1 MALVLADR
9 VRDTTTTTG
18 TGTVTLS
25 GTAPTG
31 YQTFGA
37 AIGNGNT
44 TYYTINAGSQWEV
57 GLGTYSSTGPT
68 LARTTVLASSN
79 GGSLV
84 DFSTGTKDVFVTYP
98 AEEAVYQD
106 GSSIKA
112 GTAILGVPNGGT
124 GVTTSTGTVAV
135 VLSNSPTL
143 VTPVLGAASATS
155 IANALGAVGTP
166 SYTFTGDTNTG
177 IFSPAADTLAFVE
190 GGVEAM
196 RIDSSGNVGIGTSSP
211 SSRLTITGGNTEI
224 RDGNYLLLRPSGNAW
239 DMRLQAT
246 GTQLDI
252 LSGGALGSP
261 IMSLLNGGNVGI
273 GTSSPGSKLDVVAQ
287 DAIRATG
294 FQPFLTLRDS
304 SDSNKGSRIQTASAI
319 TIFYNDTTGGGTYT
333 ERMRID
339 SSGNVGIGTAS
350 PSAKLDVNGD
360 LKAGNTVSIGLAD
373 TSPTIVNVGTGATGN
388 KFAIID
394 FIGDTTYTDYGL
406 RIGRL
411 NNGAN
416 GTSEIQHRGTGALNL
431 NCQDAGTMTFA
442 TNATERMRIDSSGN
456 VGIGTTSPA
465 AKLDVVGIVSARSDI
480 STGNSPLVAVNTNTG
495 SNTTKYTSLLFQG
508 YDTVGTGKNVG
519 LVLSGPSDA
528 NYVTSYMAF
537 QTRSG
542 DALSERMRIDSS
554 GNVGIGTSSPAYKL
568 DVSGQEFNFGA
579 GGTTTNAY
587 MYLNSGTSSSYGPA
601 LRLRR
606 GGTDKWWIGLDSG
619 INGGTS
625 EDLDIYTG
633 SAVNMRVYTSGA
645 ERMRI
650 TSAGYLLVGTTT
662 TLGGNTSNEF
672 KTTTA
677 GSWPLTINSND
688 RGILH
693 RQSSGTTGFYEYF
706 EYNGGTNN
714 GSISYSGGTTAY
726 NTTSDYRLKKI
737 DGPITNSGAYIDAL
751 NPVQGIWKADGT
763 RFVGL
768 VAHEVQEVSS
778 TPVVTGEK
786 DGEMMQQMDYSSPEI
801 IANLIA
807 EVQSLRAR
815 VAQLEG
821 N

>member
-143 VTPVLGAASATS
+143 VTPTIGAASATS

-196 RIDSSGNVGIGTSSP
+196 RIDGSGNVGIGTSSP
-211 SSRLTITGGNTEI
+211 VVKLDVNGSVNIGATLISGGNVSTGDVQFELGGNRSASGNSYIDWHSTAGTDFESRIIRYGGTNGGMDIINMGTGGLVISQEGAAPMVFKTTATERMRI
-224 RDGNYLLLRPSGNAW
+224 TSNGNVGIGTSSPQGLLHVVAGTNDTLIFRGPVNLG
-239 DMRLQAT
+239 T
-246 GTQLDI
+246 GGSIYAVNSANSAVTPLEF
-252 LSGGALGSP
+252 GASVYYFA
-261 IMSLLNGGNVGI
+261 GGNVGI
-273 GTSSPGSKLDVVAQ
+273 GTSSPARTLSVYSASSIPAQIESSGTDARISIFTSSGSGGQ
-287 DAIRATG
+287 G
-294 FQPFLTLRDS
+294 FVQAS
-304 SDSNKGSRIQTASAI
+304 SGSLLLGSSN
-319 TIFYNDTTGGGTYT
+319 T
-333 ERMRID
+333 ERMRIN
-339 SSGNVGIGTAS
+339 SSG
-350 PSAKLDVNGD
+350 L
-360 LKAGNTVSIGLAD
+360 
-373 TSPTIVNVGTGATGN
+373 
-388 KFAIID
+388 
-394 FIGDTTYTDYGL
+394 
-406 RIGRL
+406 
-411 NNGAN
+411 
-416 GTSEIQHRGTGALNL
+416 
-431 NCQDAGTMTFA
+431 
-442 TNATERMRIDSSGN
+442 
-456 VGIGTTSPA
+456 
-465 AKLDVVGIVSARSDI
+465 
-480 STGNSPLVAVNTNTG
+480 
-495 SNTTKYTSLLFQG
+495 
-508 YDTVGTGKNVG
+508 
-519 LVLSGPSDA
+519 
-528 NYVTSYMAF
+528 
-537 QTRSG
+537 
-542 DALSERMRIDSS
+542 
-554 GNVGIGTSSPAYKL
+554 VGIGTSSPQVGVHVSFADQSTNRIRL
-568 DVSGQEFNFGA
+568 QNTGSGGGNFDIIGGLAGASNAGLSFFDVTNSATRMVIDSAGRVLIGTTA
-579 GGTTTNAY
+579 TVGGT
-587 MYLNSGTSSSYGPA
+587 
-601 LRLRR
+601 
-606 GGTDKWWIGLDSG
+606 W
-619 INGGTS
+619 
-625 EDLDIYTG
+625 
-633 SAVNMRVYTSGA
+633 
-645 ERMRI
+645 
-650 TSAGYLLVGTTT
+650 
-662 TLGGNTSNEF
+662 SNEV
-672 KTTTA
+672 KRTDA
-677 GSWPLTINSND
+677 GVWPWGLNCVD
-688 RGILH
+688 RGLIV
-693 RQSSGTTGFYEYF
+693 RNSSASSGFYAYF

-714 GSISYSGGTTAY
+714 GSISWSGGTTSY
-726 NTTSDYRLKKI
+726 NTTSDYRLKNI
-737 DGPITNSGAYIDAL
+737 NGPLTNSGAYIDAL
-751 NPVQGIWKADGT
+751 KPVEGSWKADGK
-763 RFVGL
+763 RFIGL
-768 VAHEVQEVSS
+768 LAHQVQEVSQTS
-778 TPVVTGEK
+778 VVVGEK
-786 DGEMMQQMDYSSPEI
+786 DGAEMQQMDYSAPEL